1 VQHFGQ
7 AVEVAVAASDTR
19 MAVAVG
25 AEVFLEQLDLQVKM
39 VQITLEEAEVVVD
52 SILQEIKGQLAVPVD
67 LVSLSSDIHSLKPQ
81 HIHR

>member
-1 VQHFGQ
+1 VKHFGQ
-7 AVEVAVAASDTR
+7 AVEVEVVASDTR

-52 SILQEIKGQLAVPVD
+52 SILQQMDRQLAVPVD
-67 LVSLSSDIHSLKPQ
+67 QVSLSSDTHSLKLP
-81 HIHR
+81 HTHR

>member
-7 AVEVAVAASDTR
+7 AVEVAVATPKADTR

-52 SILQEIKGQLAVPVD
+52 PILQ
-67 LVSLSSDIHSLKPQ
+67 
-81 HIHR
+81 

>member
-1 VQHFGQ
+1 
-7 AVEVAVAASDTR
+7 

-52 SILQEIKGQLAVPVD
+52 PILQ
-67 LVSLSSDIHSLKPQ
+67 
-81 HIHR
+81 